1 MDKKLEARISRLEKL
16 IRNKR
21 LNEEF
26 EDDFVMTPEDEE
38 KVEAFTS
45 EMTELLNKYNAV
57 IKRSPDGGVWAI
69 ENEPYG
75 MILMNF

>member
-1 MDKKLEARISRLEKL
+1 MDKKLEARIARLEKL

-26 EDDFVMTPEDEE
+26 EDDFEMTPEDYM
-38 KVEAFTS
+38 KVKAFTR
-45 EMTELLNKYNAV
+45 EMTMLLDKYNAV
-57 IKRSPDGGVWAI
+57 IEVSPDGGVWAI
-69 ENEPYG
+69 ENEPDG